1 MNAFQCKQVYR
12 SLKQTLNLT
21 DNSEEQINM
30 IEKFIYESPAVEI
43 IETLA
48 KGVLCASNADLELD
62 MNPEE
67 GNMQIAGRAGNDVLC
82 HARY

>member
-1 MNAFQCKQVYR
+1 MTQK
-12 SLKQTLNLT
+12 TL
-21 DNSEEQINM
+21 
-30 IEKFIYESPAVEI
+30 YESPAVEI

-67 GNMQIAGRAGNDVLC
+67 GNM
-82 HARY
+82 

>member
-1 MNAFQCKQVYR
+1 M
-12 SLKQTLNLT
+12 T
-21 DNSEEQINM
+21 DNSEKQINM

-48 KGVLCASNADLELD
+48 EGVLCASNADLELD

-67 GNMQIAGRAGNDVLC
+67 GNM
-82 HARY
+82 